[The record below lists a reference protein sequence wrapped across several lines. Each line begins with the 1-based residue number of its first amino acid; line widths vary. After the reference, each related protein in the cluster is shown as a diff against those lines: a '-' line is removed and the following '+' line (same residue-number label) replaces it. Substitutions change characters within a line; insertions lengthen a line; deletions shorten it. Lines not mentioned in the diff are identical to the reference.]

1 MNTGLANILNK
12 KYLMNI
18 SLLQSN
24 EGNVTSKI
32 CKIMNINNCFNIN
45 IKNNLLNFRIMT
57 PVVLIFLISIIKILF
72 MKKSWFIKKFRLKN
86 IYFGDIIYDTF
97 IRDDNNFLKES
108 LINKKFLK
116 LLFIS
121 IYKVQIIENV
131 LKKISLILS

>member
-86 IYFGDIIYDTF
+86 IILVTLFMT
-97 IRDDNNFLKES
+97 
-108 LINKKFLK
+108 
-116 LLFIS
+116 LL
-121 IYKVQIIENV
+121 
-131 LKKISLILS
+131 